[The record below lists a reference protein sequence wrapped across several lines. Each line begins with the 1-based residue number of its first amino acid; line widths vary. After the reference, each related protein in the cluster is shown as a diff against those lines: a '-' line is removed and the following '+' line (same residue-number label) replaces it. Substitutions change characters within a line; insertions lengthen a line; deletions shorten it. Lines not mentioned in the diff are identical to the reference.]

1 MKSREQRTDRAAGDL
16 ARGEHCERCREREE
30 RGVAASLTA
39 EGASAERPKFSLRG
53 WWTRRITE
61 YMSEPVSHYD
71 LRGRNDFDRLKSTI
85 RKGDVLLVDGNQR
98 VSAVIKYLTQSSW
111 SHAVLYIGD
120 ELLRRDGELKQRAI
134 ETFGDAAEH
143 LIVEALFDGV
153 VASPL
158 VKYIDYNVRLCR
170 PHRLRDE
177 HLKVILDDS
186 VAAIGWRYDLRNVL
200 DLAVHLIFVSLLPG
214 RHRKERLLS
223 LGSGA
228 SSQVICT
235 SLLGQ
240 LFHKVGFPVLPS
252 VSYSEA
258 QKPHRSLSRRWPLS
272 LLRRKSRLQYAG
284 LYRHLISAHAPSTL
298 NPMTIPSG

>member
-1 MKSREQRTDRAAGDL
+1 
-16 ARGEHCERCREREE
+16 
-30 RGVAASLTA
+30 LTQ
-39 EGASAERPKFSLRG
+39 
-53 WWTRRITE
+53 RITQ
-61 YMSEPVSHYD
+61 YMLEPSSHYD
-71 LRGRNDFDRLKSTI
+71 LRGLNDFDQLKSTI
-85 RKGDVLLVDGNQR
+85 RKGDVLLVEGDQR

-120 ELLRRDGELKQRAI
+120 ELLRRDDELKQHAI

-158 VKYIDYNVRLCR
+158 VKYVDFNVRLCR
-170 PHRLRDE
+170 PYRLRDE
-177 HLKVILDDS
+177 HRKIILDDS
-186 VAAIGWRYDLRNVL
+186 VAAIGWRYDLRNVV

-214 RHRKERLLS
+214 RHHKERLLR

-252 VSYSEA
+252 VSYPEA
-258 QKPHRSLSRRWPLS
+258 QEPDRSPMLHWPWS
-272 LLRRKSRLQYAG
+272 ILRRKSRSRYAG
-284 LYRHLISAHAPSTL
+284 LYRHRHPTL
-298 NPMTIPSG
+298 LTPRDFDLSPYFQVLKFNVIPEKGFDYSRIEWARDTATDEVA